1 MVNDRI
7 GWVIGVSVME
17 VSREKHRKEKSETD
31 EEEGG
36 NCVKERENL
45 WEEKENGG

>member
-1 MVNDRI
+1 VNDRI
-7 GWVIGVSVME
+7 SWVIGVSMME

-31 EEEGG
+31 EEGGG

-45 WEEKENGG
+45 REEKENGG